1 MCICQLVSRHM
12 NIKKAITL
20 ECKRAKRKRTEANPE
35 SKNKSAICVRSL
47 QPHSRALGL
56 LVSFPHS
63 RSLLLCCY
71 SLTLQVIQCLLA
83 HTRADTRNRS
93 LWNQQ
98 FAMASQEFHERQ
110 CSAFVL
116 FFFSSWKMHRN
127 ETGDCRKKTLVL
139 QHVRNTEKKA
149 PFLSTSVVQ
158 LSCSYVNPFLKVQ
171 FSA

>member
-12 NIKKAITL
+12 NIKKAIRL

-35 SKNKSAICVRSL
+35 SKNKRAICVRSL
-47 QPHSRALGL
+47 QPLSRALGA

-116 FFFSSWKMHRN
+116 FIFFFFSWKMHRN

-139 QHVRNTEKKA
+139 WHVRSTGKKSA
-149 PFLSTSVVQ
+149 
-158 LSCSYVNPFLKVQ
+158 
-171 FSA
+171 FSFYLCCAALL

>member
-12 NIKKAITL
+12 NIKKAIRL

-35 SKNKSAICVRSL
+35 SKNKRAICVRSL
-47 QPHSRALGL
+47 QPLSRALGA

-116 FFFSSWKMHRN
+116 FFFFQLEDAQKWDRRLQKENPGIMTHK
-127 ETGDCRKKTLVL
+127 EYRKKS
-139 QHVRNTEKKA
+139 A
-149 PFLSTSVVQ
+149 
-158 LSCSYVNPFLKVQ
+158 
-171 FSA
+171 FSFYLCCAALL

>member
-1 MCICQLVSRHM
+1 MEHRHQDKQQLPGSMCICQLVSRHM
-12 NIKKAITL
+12 NIKKAIRL

-35 SKNKSAICVRSL
+35 SKNKRAICVRSL
-47 QPHSRALGL
+47 QPLSRALGA

-116 FFFSSWKMHRN
+116 LFFFSVGRCTEMRQ
-127 ETGDCRKKTLVL
+127 ETAERKPWYYDT
-139 QHVRNTEKKA
+139 
-149 PFLSTSVVQ
+149 
-158 LSCSYVNPFLKVQ
+158 
-171 FSA
+171 